1 MTELQTEQGL
11 VRVPTGTWVV
21 DPIHSSVGFEVKHM
35 MISTVRGHFNRY
47 KGRLKAADDYHDST
61 VRGIVEAGS
70 IDTGNADRD
79 EHLRGP
85 DFFDAEHWPLITFE
99 STAIDHVV
107 EGTYRVTGDLT
118 IKDVTREIEVEAN
131 VEGAAVDPWGKDRVG
146 IAVRGSI
153 DRTDFGLAWQQA
165 LVGGGLLVGEQVALR
180 IDISAV
186 RGEDLD
192 DGQGPAD
199 G

>member
-1 MTELQTEQGL
+1 MTQLQTGQGL

-35 MISTVRGHFNRY
+35 MISTVRGHFKQY
-47 KGRLKAADDYHDST
+47 EGKLKAAEDYHDSR
-61 VRGIVEAGS
+61 VRGVVEVAS

-85 DFFDAEHWPLITFE
+85 DFFDAERWPLITFE
-99 STAIDHVV
+99 STAIDHVSR
-107 EGTYRVTGDLT
+107 GTYRVTGDLT

-153 DRTDFGLAWQQA
+153 DRTDFGLTWQQS
-165 LVGGGLLVGEQVALR
+165 LVGGGMLVGEQVSLR

-186 RGEDLD
+186 RGDDFD
-192 DGQGPAD
+192 DG
-199 G
+199 

>member
-11 VRVPTGTWVV
+11 VRVPTGTWEV

-35 MISTVRGHFNRY
+35 MISTVRGHFNQY
-47 KGRLKAADDYHDST
+47 EGKLKAAEDYHDSR
-61 VRGIVEAGS
+61 VRGIVEVAS

-85 DFFDAEHWPLITFE
+85 DFFDAEKWPLITFE
-99 STAIDHVV
+99 SSAIDHVAR
-107 EGTYRVTGDLT
+107 GTYRVTGDLT

-153 DRTDFGLAWQQA
+153 DRTDFGLTWQQS
-165 LVGGGLLVGEQVALR
+165 LVGGGMLVGEQVALR

-186 RGEDLD
+186 RGYDFD
-192 DGQGPAD
+192 DG
-199 G
+199 

>member
-35 MISTVRGHFNRY
+35 MISTVRGQFKQY
-47 KGRLKAADDYHDST
+47 EGKLEAAEDYHDSR
-61 VRGIVEAGS
+61 VRGVVQVAS

-85 DFFDAEHWPLITFE
+85 DFFDAEQWPLITFE
-99 STAIDHVV
+99 STAIEHVV
-107 EGTYRVTGDLT
+107 QGTYRVTGDLT
-118 IKDVTREIEVEAN
+118 IKDVTREIAVEAN
-131 VEGAAVDPWGKDRVG
+131 VEGAAVDPWGHDRVG

-153 DRTDFGLAWQQA
+153 DRTDFGLTWQQS
-165 LVGGGLLVGEQVALR
+165 LVGGGMLVWEQGALR
-180 IDISAV
+180 VGISAV
-186 RGEDLD
+186 
-192 DGQGPAD
+192 
-199 G
+199 